1 MSLLLL
7 LLLPSSLRATN
18 NIKIY
23 VRSLDG
29 KALAINVWNAYQT
42 TSDSK
47 WTDDNSVYG
56 KDDEQ
61 LAKVQ
66 TETIGGNTWYY
77 MTYDRDLV
85 KAIDNTT
92 YSDSYFNIQ
101 FRTQD
106 GNWHSAQ
113 WGVKQGD
120 PLNRLP
126 DELFFTVDPNA
137 TTTVSTDNIPADHS
151 QSWTGIH
158 ETTREQAEGKNIV
171 YYLMDANGNRLE
183 PFYPVRNQNQGLHTY
198 SNNSYEATVW
208 AHNLTWSTD
217 NTTKFYIEA
226 FDVETTHTEGSSET
240 TTTYT
245 ALPQYQYRPWKD
257 GENTYYDITPDPDA
271 EQAKDREWKN
281 YDDCISRVSDTANKN
296 LFQITKK
303 ELTMPDGT
311 SKEYPASYT
320 IILNTANIFNS
331 QNDGSIGNQSIKSSD
346 NSLLTNDA
354 TNNCYLGVRSI
365 GIHPNKALSSI
376 MTTDEKMYV
385 ISNMQQTYHDYWQN
399 ATVDADKS
407 DWDLTTDREMTLVS
421 SGDLAKLIKQDKR
434 IGESGDVV
442 YSAIVNKPGN
452 SINSIFMAFART
464 TDLKALNALTS
475 SSTDAEKSAAWN
487 LVVRPFVAEGK
498 DASALY
504 GGLYRPVKVDNG
516 NQALSPGLDDEYYS
530 KCTVYINLT
539 KGTYLVVPVS
549 SYDLTGTAI
558 QYFDPVHKEWENKSG
573 NDEAYWG
580 NGESSFW
587 STPMVYNSEEN
598 CWEYTGEFNQS
609 IGYDESKEENDQNGF
624 KNFLGFRFLTNHLY
638 TNNYREDYDRPAA
651 TQSTTNGTVW
661 STTQGDDKT
670 KHEDS
675 YYYNHV
681 DLDPD
686 INLDYDKSFAGV
698 EAIRG
703 GSSNVNRERVHN
715 INFSLPS
722 GKYTIKFYPEGR
734 IVYQTNEDGTY
745 KTDADGN
752 KIVDKDKSDPHPFY
766 TLGKADDPGTDV
778 PDNHNDDDITKNYKY
793 LRTFSST
800 TTRKLSSDQKCFI
813 VTGYDQTNHK
823 AQLTSIPYIPANTG
837 VILAYNRKE
846 TDKFASSGRA
856 REIANGIYDLEP
868 YMVLDRMLPSDS
880 ATYASNTTLQATIAK
895 NLLKP
900 TSFATDNKITEG
912 GFTVN
917 TSDFVME
924 NGKENT
930 NKIAYRNYNFA
941 FYMPKGQTNYT
952 LGFYRIITGEIS
964 PNRAYLHLEGK
975 VCGGETPT
983 LGCDQNI
990 TSDIIKVSSAKAQI
1004 FNAFSVDYPNWNND
1018 STTGITQIVKPVVN
1032 KDHYYYT
1039 LQGVRVLYPIVPGIY
1054 IHQGKKIIIR

>member
-120 PLNRLP
+120 LLNRLP

-137 TTTVSTDNIPADHS
+137 TTTVSTDNIPAAHS

-464 TDLKALNALTS
+464 TDLKALDALTS

-587 STPMVYNSEEN
+587 STPMVYNEKEN
-598 CWEYTGEFNQS
+598 CWEYTGEFNHCV
-609 IGYDESKEENDQNGF
+609 GFDESAAENDESAGY
-624 KNFLGFRFLTNHLY
+624 KGFLGFRFLTNHLY

-661 STTQGDDKT
+661 STNQGEDKT
-670 KHEDS
+670 QHEDS

-686 INLDYDKSFAGV
+686 VNMDSNDSYASAAVIKS
-698 EAIRG
+698 
-703 GSSNVNRERVHN
+703 GSGANTEKMHN

-734 IVYQTNEDGTY
+734 IVYNSDGT
-745 KTDADGN
+745 
-752 KIVDKDKSDPHPFY
+752 VDKDKSDPHPFY

-778 PDNHNDDDITKNYKY
+778 PDNHDEDDITKAYKY
-793 LRTFSST
+793 VRSFSST
-800 TTRKLSSDQKCFI
+800 TTRKLSSDQKCFV
-813 VTGYDQTNHK
+813 VTAYSNKVAT
-823 AQLTSIPYIPANTG
+823 LTEIPYIPANTG
-837 VILAYNRKE
+837 VILAYTMKE

-880 ATYASNTTLQATIAK
+880 ATYAGDATLQATIAK

-900 TSFATDNKITEG
+900 TSFAANGKITEG

-917 TSDFVME
+917 TSDFVTE

-941 FYMPKGQTNYT
+941 FYMANGETNYK
-952 LGFYRIITGEIS
+952 LGFYRIITGEVS
-964 PNRAYLHLEGK
+964 PNRAYLHLKGSDS
-975 VCGGETPT
+975 GGETPT
-983 LGCDQNI
+983 PSFDDDI
-990 TSDIIKVSSAKAQI
+990 SDAISGGGGSAKAQI
-1004 FNAFSVDYPNWNND
+1004 FNAFTVEYPDWDNGG
-1018 STTGITQIVKPVVN
+1018 TTGIAQIVEPIESGDN
-1032 KDHYYYT
+1032 YYYN
-1039 LQGVRVLYPIVPGIY
+1039 LQGVKVLYPVVPGVY